1 MLVGG
6 SAEGAARKPRC
17 PVCRRLPPRPRPA
30 PVLFAPGFAEG
41 FPEAV
46 AVTLDWQ
53 RGKGAEC
60 PRATVGEETWR
71 KGKARGALA
80 CGERRARG
88 RAEGRG
94 YGPRRGGGW
103 AARSWSRCVYIA
115 ARVTSAEKRTE
126 LTRLIPR
133 GGQGGGPAPEEA
145 RPGRVCRAGGCG
157 RRRGRA
163 ASSGRDQGGSGRVGW
178 RGGLETSF
186 LLSRA
191 FSPPLTFPSLRY

>member
-71 KGKARGALA
+71 KGK
-80 CGERRARG
+80 
-88 RAEGRG
+88 
-94 YGPRRGGGW
+94 
-103 AARSWSRCVYIA
+103 ARSWSRCVYIA

-186 LLSRA
+186 LLSQA